1 MNNTRVPVVIMA
13 VALFSTAILALL
25 IYISTIEAMES
36 SPSSSGMGELR
47 LLEAQQNNSFGG
59 ALDQSSPY
67 VGMGELHRFEAPAS
81 SHPDIGMGDL
91 RRIEAGQSLTTANV
105 SRFQLPDRVCP
116 NPSTSYGE
124 RDSGASA
131 PVYALLAKGC

>member
-81 SHPDIGMGDL
+81 SHPNIGMGDL
-91 RRIEAGQSLTTANV
+91 RRIEAEQVLATTNM

-131 PVYALLAKGC
+131 PVSALLAKGC